1 MIRIGEGWEGG
12 MREGLG
18 LEQRVSYLPSVF
30 PVLLGHVAHLVPKV
44 LDPVRNYQLARVRRL
59 ESKGS
64 FRLRG
69 GIHKSKT
76 IFLGRRMPMVDRSH
90 TTDQLMSGLV

>member
-1 MIRIGEGWEGG
+1 LGWK
-12 MREGLG
+12 L
-18 LEQRVSYLPSVF
+18 SYLPSVF
-30 PVLLGHVAHLVPKV
+30 PALQGHVVHPVPRVLVP
-44 LDPVRNYQLARVRRL
+44 VRSYQLARVRRL

-69 GIHKSKT
+69 EIHRLKT

-90 TTDQLMSGLV
+90 TMGRLM